1 MNFFC
6 KSQRFGKSLET
17 FSLKIYTLAKKPA
30 TVIQQLTNLDLKI
43 ISVTSITEYST
54 WSHDTLNEG
63 FKKLIFCNAQYS
75 AFFLCVWIRWFC
87 PPGQNLQNTRQS
99 TR

>member
-30 TVIQQLTNLDLKI
+30 TVIRQLTNLDFR
-43 ISVTSITEYST
+43 S
-54 WSHDTLNEG
+54 
-63 FKKLIFCNAQYS
+63 KLS
-75 AFFLCVWIRWFC
+75 L
-87 PPGQNLQNTRQS
+87 
-99 TR
+99 